1 MQCNIKLIIT
11 QIHNFHVIY
20 EFKLYQIPIN
30 LGPNFITRVR
40 FIMDIASLQAFVAVA
55 KYGSF
60 SIASESLFLTQPA
73 ISKRISSLEAELKAK
88 LFDRINRKISLTE
101 AGIAL
106 LPRAHQLV
114 LDIDDCKRAVT
125 NLSTQVTGTLSIGTS
140 HHIGLHRLPPVL
152 TQFTSIYPDV
162 DLDLQFMDSEAACRE
177 IEQGNLEMA
186 LVTLPLRPIK
196 DIHTKLIWTDPLSV
210 IVNKNH
216 PLCNLKS
223 VSLTQLA
230 EHKAVLPSQGTFTR
244 EIIEHAMKKQN
255 IHLKVSL
262 TTNYLETINMLV
274 SVGLGWSILP
284 DKMLSKDIKSIN
296 VKGLNI
302 SRQLGI
308 VWHSKRTLSNAA
320 TAMHEILQNQL
331 NQ

>member
-1 MQCNIKLIIT
+1 
-11 QIHNFHVIY
+11 
-20 EFKLYQIPIN
+20 
-30 LGPNFITRVR
+30 
-40 FIMDIASLQAFVAVA
+40 MDIASLQAFVAVA

-60 SIASESLFLTQPA
+60 SIASEKLFLTQPA
-73 ISKRISSLEAELKAK
+73 ISKRISNLESLLGAR

-106 LPRAHQLV
+106 LPRAHQLI

-125 NLSTQVTGTLSIGTS
+125 NLSSKVTGTLSIGTS

-152 TQFTSIYPDV
+152 NQFTSSFPNV

-177 IEQGNLEMA
+177 VSRGNLEMA
-186 LVTLPLRPIK
+186 LVTLPFSPIK
-196 DIHTKLIWTDPLSV
+196 DILTKLIWPDPLSV
-210 IVNKNH
+210 IVDKNH
-216 PLCNLKS
+216 PLLNLKTVTLS
-223 VSLTQLA
+223 QLA

-244 EIIEHAMKKQN
+244 GIIEHAMQKQK
-255 IHLKVSL
+255 IQLKVGL

-296 VKGLNI
+296 VKGLSV
-302 SRQLGI
+302 SRKLGI

-320 TAMHEILQNQL
+320 TSMHKILQNQL
-331 NQ
+331 IR

>member
-1 MQCNIKLIIT
+1 
-11 QIHNFHVIY
+11 
-20 EFKLYQIPIN
+20 
-30 LGPNFITRVR
+30 
-40 FIMDIASLQAFVAVA
+40 MDIASLQAFVAVA

-73 ISKRISSLEAELKAK
+73 ISKRISSLETELNTQ

-106 LPRAHQLV
+106 LPRAHQLI
-114 LDIDDCKRAVT
+114 LDIEDCKRAVS

-152 TQFTSIYPDV
+152 TQFTTKYPDV

-177 IEQGNLEMA
+177 IVQGNLEMA
-186 LVTLPLRPIK
+186 LVTLPLIPMK
-196 DIHTKLIWTDPLSV
+196 DIHTKLIWSDPLSV
-210 IVNKNH
+210 IVNKFH
-216 PLCNLKS
+216 PLVNLNT
-223 VSLTQLA
+223 VSLSQLA
-230 EHKAVLPSQGTFTR
+230 EHKAILPAVGTFTR
-244 EIIEHAMKKQN
+244 EIIEQSLKKQN
-255 IHLKVSL
+255 IKLKLSL

-284 DKMLSKDIKSIN
+284 DKMLSKDIKPIN
-296 VKGLNI
+296 VKGLDI

-320 TAMHEILQNQL
+320 TSMHQILQNEL

>member
-1 MQCNIKLIIT
+1 
-11 QIHNFHVIY
+11 
-20 EFKLYQIPIN
+20 
-30 LGPNFITRVR
+30 
-40 FIMDIASLQAFVAVA
+40 MDIASLQAFVAVA

-60 SIASESLFLTQPA
+60 SIASENLFLTQPA
-73 ISKRISSLEAELKAK
+73 ISKRISSLETELNTQ

-114 LDIDDCKRAVT
+114 LDIEDCKRAVS

-152 TQFTSIYPDV
+152 TQFTTKYPDV

-177 IEQGNLEMA
+177 IVQGNLEMA
-186 LVTLPLRPIK
+186 LVTLPLIPMK
-196 DIHTKLIWTDPLSV
+196 DIHTKLIWSDPLSV
-210 IVNKNH
+210 IVNKFH
-216 PLCNLKS
+216 PLVNLNT
-223 VSLTQLA
+223 VSLCQLA
-230 EHKAVLPSQGTFTR
+230 EHKAILPAVGTFTR
-244 EIIEHAMKKQN
+244 EIIEQSLKKQN
-255 IHLKVSL
+255 IKLKLSL

-284 DKMLSKDIKSIN
+284 DKMLSKDIKPIN
-296 VKGLNI
+296 VKGLDI

-320 TAMHEILQNQL
+320 TSMHQILQNEL